1 MQRGARSWGRLSAPG
16 GAGQDLRPLD
26 AHREGPEPAPAPRPG
41 QASPGHSPPSR
52 WPPQCAPRPPSPS
65 CPPGSPRA
73 GGGNRRP
80 RLDSASLEAGS
91 SGGGVGHGGKERA
104 TRCVGQRS
112 SGQWVTP
119 RGARAGGGAG
129 GRNPRPEAAGRGAR
143 TVWCSRRGGGLP
155 AWEGPVILGESGAS
169 GYAREVSQRSGLGA
183 RWDPEH
189 PGPVSLETG
198 LGCLAAPL
206 AGGFQE
212 CAVGVGAFRTS
223 PPTLLFL
230 TEGKQWQFIQTLP
243 FADFLERKNFN
254 FCSLQSSKFLK
265 QNLEF
270 GCDGPTLGPQI
281 HAFLS
286 PSLLVSNLPPSL
298 PHRLNHI
305 LERAKSFVGWAPP

>member
-112 SGQWVTP
+112 SGQWV
-119 RGARAGGGAG
+119 
-129 GRNPRPEAAGRGAR
+129 
-143 TVWCSRRGGGLP
+143 
-155 AWEGPVILGESGAS
+155 
-169 GYAREVSQRSGLGA
+169 A